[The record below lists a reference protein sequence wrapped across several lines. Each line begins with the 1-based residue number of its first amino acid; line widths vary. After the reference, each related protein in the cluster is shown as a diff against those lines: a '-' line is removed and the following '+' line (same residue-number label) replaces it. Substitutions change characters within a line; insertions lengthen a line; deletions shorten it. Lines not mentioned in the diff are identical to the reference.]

1 MARLGRPPVMTEEII
16 AKLEE
21 GFLYGLTDLE
31 ACLYADIHPASLYRY
46 CQDNPDFSERKEIL
60 KDQIKMRA
68 KMNIAEGITQNDRP
82 LSQWYLETKG
92 KNDGFS
98 KRSEVTGKDGEAIKA
113 KLDLSSIPTD
123 ELERIASQSGTSET
137 GTSSA

>member
-1 MARLGRPPVMTEEII
+1 MADFGRPPVMTEEII

-21 GFLYGLTDLE
+21 GFIKGLTDRE
-31 ACLYADIHPASLYRY
+31 ACLFADIHPATLYRY
-46 CQDNPDFSERKEIL
+46 CQDNPDFSERKELL
-60 KDQIKMRA
+60 KEQVKMRA
-68 KMNIAEGITQNDRP
+68 KINIAEGIEKNDKP

-98 KRSEVTGKDGEAIKA
+98 KRNEITGKDGEEIKA

-123 ELERIASQSGTSET
+123 ELERIASQSGTSQE
-137 GTSSA
+137 GVSQA